1 CATFPGSGPS
11 WWPGRVFSYPR
22 STAGPASRTS
32 LHDLISQQQD
42 RLWDRHAE
50 RAGRLDIAD
59 QLERGRLPDGQVP
72 RFRAFQNAVD
82 VRRRLPE
89 QIGRLR
95 AVGNERAGL
104 GPLRVVD
111 DRRETMLHREIEEL
125 RRDLVDGRVLPDQDR
140 PVAFSPHLGEYPGEL
155 VGLLEANV
163 ADFDP
168 ELLGGV
174 VRRLLIHGE
183 NSRM

>member
-1 CATFPGSGPS
+1 PGAGAAAARECRAAFSRRCSSWSPGSG
-11 WWPGRVFSYPR
+11 FSYPR
-22 STAGPASRTS
+22 SPAAPTSRTL

-50 RAGRLDIAD
+50 RLGRLDIAD

-72 RFRAFQNAVD
+72 RFRALQNAID
-82 VRRRLPE
+82 VSRRLPE
-89 QIGRLR
+89 AIGRLR

-125 RRDLVDGRVLPDQDR
+125 RRDLVDGRVLPD
-140 PVAFSPHLGEYPGEL
+140 
-155 VGLLEANV
+155 
-163 ADFDP
+163 
-168 ELLGGV
+168 
-174 VRRLLIHGE
+174 
-183 NSRM
+183 